1 MREHLVASFDE
12 ALERADRLISDMG
25 DLAGKMVA
33 AATYALL
40 TSDVALAER
49 VIADDAAM
57 DAKQREI
64 DERAI
69 TADRHATTDG
79 AGSARHPQCYPH
91 GRRS

>member
-40 TSDVALAER
+40 DVRCWAR
-49 VIADDAAM
+49 
-57 DAKQREI
+57 
-64 DERAI
+64 RAG
-69 TADRHATTDG
+69 DCG
-79 AGSARHPQCYPH
+79 
-91 GRRS
+91 